1 MRRLDHLLIVLGTL
15 FYIVTGAAFSSELV
29 ADSFKSIVLNREY
42 RLQVYLPDG
51 YRETAGAYPVVYLL
65 HGAGADEYEWTV
77 KGSARETL
85 DGLIR
90 RRLIRPTI
98 AVLPGNNQSWWS
110 NGASEKAETA
120 FMEELLPYIERKYKV
135 SRERSMRSIGGLS
148 MGGYGALNFALK
160 YPDQFCAA
168 AVISPAIYDPLPPET
183 SAARK
188 TPQFVRNGQFDPE
201 IWTSMNYPA
210 HLDRYKVSVQKV
222 PMWIVSGDHDRFGI
236 ALMSAQLYWKL
247 FQIQPK
253 QVELRVVDGDHE
265 WMVFRD
271 ALPDALRYVD
281 MQCSRGG

>member
-90 RRLIRPTI
+90 RGLIRPTI

-120 FMEELLPYIERKYKV
+120 FMEELLPYIEQKYKV

-148 MGGYGALNFALK
+148 MGGYGTLIYSLK
-160 YPDQFCAA
+160 YPQLFAA
-168 AVISPAIYDPLPPET
+168 AAPL
-183 SAARK
+183 SAAIFDDDAVVSAPDNSYDATLINPGNLQIGNGGATGTLGTGTVTDNGGRLLI
-188 TPQFVRNGQFDPE
+188 VCRDRNYRVY
-201 IWTSMNYPA
+201 IWVIRPLRSRNA
-210 HLDRYKVSVQKV
+210 
-222 PMWIVSGDHDRFGI
+222 GD
-236 ALMSAQLYWKL
+236 
-247 FQIQPK
+247 
-253 QVELRVVDGDHE
+253 DHE
-265 WMVFRD
+265 K
-271 ALPDALRYVD
+271 
-281 MQCSRGG
+281 GKNNE